1 MKTIQNQLNTEKISL
16 PGSKRQDSMAEQ
28 ASIGQRDARTEG
40 RDDVLGNL
48 DTQPELEGEL

>member
-28 ASIGQRDARTEG
+28 VSIGQRDARTEG
-40 RDDVLGNL
+40 RDEVLGNL